1 MSEPVRVIVC
11 RVNKE
16 TGIAQPPTV
25 EELPAE
31 TGEDEDLVHLHAMQS
46 LVGGMLECVGNFD
59 GRGTDIWCNEEGML
73 LGLPMNRIIAAP
85 PVPEPPEGFTVI
97 YADAFD
103 EDGGRLA
110 RPGEPGE
117 WRIRGDFFIARVDEE
132 GGIASVTDEDVA
144 YYTDLFKETP

>member
-1 MSEPVRVIVC
+1 VSEPVRVIVC
-11 RVNKE
+11 RVDKE

-25 EELPAE
+25 EELPVDPDRD
-31 TGEDEDLVHLHAMQS
+31 GHLAAMQKI
-46 LVGGMLECVGNFD
+46 VGGLVECVGGFD
-59 GRGTDIWCNEEGML
+59 GRGTDLWCNEEGLL